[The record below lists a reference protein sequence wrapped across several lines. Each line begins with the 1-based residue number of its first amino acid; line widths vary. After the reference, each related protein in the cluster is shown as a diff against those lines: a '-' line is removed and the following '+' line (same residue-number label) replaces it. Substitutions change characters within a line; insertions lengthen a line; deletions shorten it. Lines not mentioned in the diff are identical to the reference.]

1 MPKRYFITGI
11 GTGIGKTL
19 VSAILCEAWKA
30 DYWKPVQA
38 GYESGTDSDF
48 VKKSLSNKVSKI
60 FPERYKLK
68 WAASP
73 HLSASKENIE
83 MKLPD
88 FKIPGSKN
96 ILIVEGA
103 GGLLVP
109 VNQSD
114 LMVDLINYL
123 QLEVIVVSQFYL
135 GSINHS
141 LLTAEALAKRN
152 IPVAGVVFNGDK
164 MEGAEEIIL
173 KHTDWKKIA
182 HIPTLSSIDS
192 GVILSLSRGIAVP
205 A

>member
-19 VSAILCEAWKA
+19 VSTILCEAWKA
-30 DYWKPVQA
+30 DYWKPIQA
-38 GYESGTDSDF
+38 GYEGGTDTDF
-48 VKKSLSNKVSKI
+48 VKENMSNKVSKV
-60 FPERYKLK
+60 FSERYKLK
-68 WAASP
+68 LPASP
-73 HLSASKENIE
+73 HLSANKENIE
-83 MKLPD
+83 IRLTD
-88 FKIPGSKN
+88 FKIPSTEN
-96 ILIVEGA
+96 ILVAEGA

-109 VNQSD
+109 LNDSD

-123 QLEVIVVSQFYL
+123 EMEVIVVSQFYL

-141 LLTAEALAKRN
+141 LLTAEALANRN

-173 KHTDWKKIA
+173 KHTGWKKIA
-182 HIPTLSSIDS
+182 HIPSLLSIDKE
-192 GVILSLSRGIAVP
+192 VILSLSHGIGVP

>member
-19 VSAILCEAWKA
+19 VSAILCEAWEA
-30 DYWKPVQA
+30 DYWKPIQA
-38 GYESGTDSDF
+38 GFEDETDTHF
-48 VKKSLSNKVSKI
+48 VRKNLSNKVSKV

-68 WAASP
+68 LPASP
-73 HLSASKENIE
+73 HLSAGKENIE
-83 MKLPD
+83 MRLTD
-88 FKIPGSKN
+88 FKIPGTEN
-96 ILIVEGA
+96 ILIAEGA

-109 VNQSD
+109 LNDSD

-123 QLEVIVVSQFYL
+123 KMEVIVVSQFYL

-173 KHTDWKKIA
+173 KHTHWKKIA
-182 HIPTLSSIDS
+182 HIPMLSSIDKE
-192 GVILSLSRGIAVP
+192 VILSLSRGIAVP

>member
-19 VSAILCEAWKA
+19 ASAILCEAWKA

-38 GYESGTDSDF
+38 GYEDGTDTDF
-48 VKKSLSNKVSKI
+48 VRKSLHNKVSKV
-60 FPERYKLK
+60 FPERYILK
-68 WAASP
+68 MPASP
-73 HLSASKENIE
+73 HLSAGKENIE
-83 MKLPD
+83 IKLPD
-88 FKIPGSKN
+88 FKIPDTEN
-96 ILIVEGA
+96 ILIAEGA

-109 VNQSD
+109 LNDSD
-114 LMVDLINYL
+114 LIVDLVNYL
-123 QLEVIVVSQFYL
+123 KMEVIVVSQFYL

-173 KHTDWKKIA
+173 KHTGWKKIV
-182 HIPTLSSIDS
+182 HIPMLPSIDKE
-192 GVILSLSRGIAVP
+192 VILSLSRGIAVP